1 MSLRRM
7 VSAAKRE
14 LAVWRAVLRDD
25 RTPRAARWIL
35 AGLFAYLASPVDLI
49 PDFIPGLGFLDDLVV
64 LAGGLWLL
72 AILGVLSSVIA
83 AYYYLR
89 VVKILFFDPPANVV
103 VQGSGEQALVNN
115 GLMLVAALFCSPIGY
130 LLLGPLANATRA
142 AAGSLF

>member
-1 MSLRRM
+1 MSLRKM

-49 PDFIPGLGFLDDLVV
+49 PDFIPGLGFLDDLIV

-72 AILGVLSSVIA
+72 RRLVPREVVADA
-83 AYYYLR
+83 RNAYPNAQR
-89 VVKILFFDPPANVV
+89 EEIFDDDRTTP
-103 VQGSGEQALVNN
+103 
-115 GLMLVAALFCSPIGY
+115 
-130 LLLGPLANATRA
+130 R
-142 AAGSLF
+142 